1 MSIREQLF
9 TSFIKGIGKTSG
21 TVTVFGFLGAAW
33 YFYNKSTNYSLTK
46 LFKNKKIILQELD
59 EVDEVDEVEESESE
73 QQTQQES
80 EAIQESVLEKDKL
93 KISKSNTS
101 QNFRRIFDS
110 L

>member
-21 TVTVFGFLGAAW
+21 TVTVFGLLGAAW
-33 YFYNKSTNYSLTK
+33 YLYNKGTNYSLTK
-46 LFKNKKIILQELD
+46 TNIEETTTTENEEIVLQEVEQETENELD
-59 EVDEVDEVEESESE
+59 GELENGELENGE
-73 QQTQQES
+73 
-80 EAIQESVLEKDKL
+80 LEKSR
-93 KISKSNTS
+93 SKQS

>member
-21 TVTVFGFLGAAW
+21 TVTVFGLLGAAW
-33 YFYNKSTNYSLTK
+33 FLYNKGTNYSLTK
-46 LFKNKKIILQELD
+46 TNIEETTTTENEEIVLQE
-59 EVDEVDEVEESESE
+59 VE
-73 QQTQQES
+73 QET
-80 EAIQESVLEKDKL
+80 ENELNGELENGELEKSR
-93 KISKSNTS
+93 SKQS

>member
-59 EVDEVDEVEESESE
+59 EVDEVEESESE
-73 QQTQQES
+73 QQTQRES